1 MKKKIL
7 IITFPLGGPRVWAE
21 NLAKHLRGRG
31 FDATVAFGR
40 KEYFKQLF
48 QRYDI
53 VHSTVAVPNPLCK
66 KYILTIHG
74 NYREEK
80 HLGRFLYPLI
90 IKRSDFVTTPSEF
103 LKRVLGIKKAL
114 VIPNGIDLPE
124 KTKNDYRLTNAAP
137 TIGILTNF
145 NFRKKADGL
154 ICLAKIVR
162 RISPEIKLIVGGGG
176 EFFEE
181 YKKIVLDIHPNT
193 EFLGQCKKEDLFKQV
208 DIFAYY
214 SLLDNQPIAILEAMA
229 FGLPVMS
236 NNVGAVK
243 EILTGKLE
251 NYIAKT
257 DEEYGNLL
265 KELLNSQEIREE
277 NGQEAE
283 KISQKF
289 FWEKIVKR
297 FMEIYSR

>member
-1 MKKKIL
+1 M
-7 IITFPLGGPRVWAE
+7 TP
-21 NLAKHLRGRG
+21 
-31 FDATVAFGR
+31 
-40 KEYFKQLF
+40 
-48 QRYDI
+48 
-53 VHSTVAVPNPLCK
+53 
-66 KYILTIHG
+66 LTIRHA
-74 NYREEK
+74 
-80 HLGRFLYPLI
+80 
-90 IKRSDFVTTPSEF
+90 DAVTVPSQF
-103 LKRVLGIKKAL
+103 LKDALGIEKAT

-193 EFLGQCKKEDLFKQV
+193 EFLGQCKKEDLFNQI
-208 DIFAYY
+208 DIFTYY